1 MQANDTDSRAPLA
14 GYPGAYGQETGHGPA
29 PTEIDSYDPRQR
41 RRHAGRTV
49 ALLVASLAIPGAI
62 AAVVA
67 LGSGGG
73 ADGGEG
79 GDAPEESYAAAL
91 EGDGYSYAIPSG
103 WRDATDWARDVA
115 PDSAESAVAVT
126 QPDDGFGTNVLV
138 TAWDASGLEQAREE
152 WLSADSGDLQTLDAM
167 SIDGERAVGVR
178 WEGRNDKGRRVVQ
191 IGYLA
196 LLDDRA
202 YSIVL
207 SARVESEADYLPTF
221 DHLLDTWS
229 WEDDAATTV

>member
-1 MQANDTDSRAPLA
+1 MQAHYTDSRAPLA

-41 RRHAGRTV
+41 RRHAGRTM
-49 ALLVASLAIPGAI
+49 ALLVASLGIPGAI

-67 LGSGGG
+67 LGGGGG
-73 ADGGEG
+73 ADGG
-79 GDAPEESYAAAL
+79 DSPEESYAAAL

-138 TAWDASGLEQAREE
+138 TAWDARTRAGSRGV
-152 WLSADSGDLQTLDAM
+152 
-167 SIDGERAVGVR
+167 AVGR
-178 WEGRNDKGRRVVQ
+178 CR
-191 IGYLA
+191 
-196 LLDDRA
+196 
-202 YSIVL
+202 
-207 SARVESEADYLPTF
+207 
-221 DHLLDTWS
+221 
-229 WEDDAATTV
+229 